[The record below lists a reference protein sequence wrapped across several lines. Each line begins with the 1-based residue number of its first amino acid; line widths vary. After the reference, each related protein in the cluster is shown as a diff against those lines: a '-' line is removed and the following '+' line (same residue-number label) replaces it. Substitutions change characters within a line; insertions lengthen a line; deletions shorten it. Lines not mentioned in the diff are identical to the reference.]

1 MPAEPDAVSD
11 TRETPATGLAAALGE
26 SGAVAAIGARAVRL
40 LDASADERT
49 GAADS
54 AARPA
59 TEASAAGTSSNGA
72 PVAGPRFA
80 TLADCVAAAPGE
92 RAAESALLT
101 LDALGEPPLTPRAL
115 DRALGT
121 ACRLYPAGLLL
132 FVETDETLPA
142 ETLFAFGF
150 RRLAAD
156 ADGAL
161 HEYRL
166 RDYKMPPDWLNARF
180 WANPDRF
187 ELDPDEG
194 GQFDPAEDAEDEDEE
209 DDDDE
214 EYEDEDDEGDAD
226 RDGER
231 G

>member
-1 MPAEPDAVSD
+1 MPVGPDTVSD
-11 TRETPATGLAAALGE
+11 SGEHPAARLAAALGE
-26 SGAVAAIGARAVRL
+26 SGAVAAIGARAARL
-40 LDASADERT
+40 LDV
-49 GAADS
+49 AADDR
-54 AARPA
+54 AAA
-59 TEASAAGTSSNGA
+59 AGDAGASAAGT

-80 TLADCVAAAPGE
+80 TLADCAAAAPGE
-92 RAAESALLT
+92 RAAEGALLT
-101 LDALGEPPLTPRAL
+101 LDALGEPPFAPRAL

-121 ACRLYPAGLLL
+121 ACRLYPARLLL
-132 FVETDETLPA
+132 FVGIDEVPPA
-142 ETLFAFGF
+142 DTLFAFGF

-187 ELDPDEG
+187 GLDPDEG
-194 GQFDPAEDAEDEDEE
+194 GEPDPAEDEDADDDEE
-209 DDDDE
+209 DDD